1 MTPDGKRR
9 RAPVLT
15 LKKHLEAS
23 THADLLE
30 FLRFWAPHEK
40 HRNGRTA
47 LSRKLYRL
55 MSDENTVYAK
65 VDLLS
70 EKVRLV
76 LLALLRKQNYTSDL
90 QGLFRGMEGLMMEFY
105 EGEAALTALSRRGF
119 VRISRAQEWLH
130 YGRSAYSIPRES
142 ALVMRGLA
150 GADRR
155 PLDQIFLH
163 ARYRPSDVEASID
176 GAGPAPL
183 PPSVRTAIASLPG
196 RDLQAV
202 AEEAITRYGGLWTR
216 HEFVQRHEGR
226 PLAWESAR
234 FLDAFGAAGLG
245 TVGHVDLRERGIGI
259 DDDVLSIYHEAVVGY
274 VEELRGEPLVHDLV
288 VHARGDLQ
296 SDLRTALEL
305 VEEAPVRVAKEGSVY
320 KAARAR
326 LAERLQFQ
334 LQPLLDREEIAS
346 RVLLLARSQGLVAES
361 EQGELAVTAR
371 GEAWRELPLVE
382 QVRAAYG
389 LLLDAEGATLRT
401 LHLRQVA
408 PVLLSLLTA
417 PEQKGRWWPGVTLGM
432 IARNRYLLDL
442 AQGDPQSPHAPLNIR
457 HGALTELGQAAQD
470 LAVRDLFALGL
481 VEVALRGQEPV
492 GVRLSALGRRVL
504 LGERG
509 VGPGESRPLIVN
521 PDFEMLLLPE
531 GEVEELLYALD
542 RLATRTRTGEVVQLR
557 LDRER
562 VERAAARGMSA
573 EQMLATLADHSR
585 APVPQNVAYSLRE
598 WAGGVRTA
606 SLTRGILF
614 TASDP
619 KVIDTVVRH
628 PTLGACV
635 AKVVDAQTIFL
646 HERALERQ
654 VAQELRALGIHIR

>member
-1 MTPDGKRR
+1 MNGDGKRR
-9 RAPVLT
+9 RPPALT

-40 HRNGRTA
+40 HRNGRSA
-47 LSRKLYRL
+47 LSRKLFRL

-105 EGEAALTALSRRGF
+105 EGEAALTALARRGF

-155 PLDQIFLH
+155 PLDRIFLH
-163 ARYRPSDVEASID
+163 ERYRPSDVEAAID
-176 GAGPAPL
+176 SAGPAPL
-183 PPSVRTAIASLPG
+183 PRSVRAAIASLPG
-196 RDLQAV
+196 EDLKEI

-216 HEFVQRHEGR
+216 HEFVQQHEGR
-226 PLAWESAR
+226 SLAWESAR
-234 FLDAFGAAGLG
+234 FLDSFGSAGLG

-259 DDDVLSIYHEAVVGY
+259 DDDVLCIYHEAVVGY
-274 VEELRGEPLVHDLV
+274 VEEIRGEQLLHDLV
-288 VHARGDLQ
+288 VNARGDMQ
-296 SDLRTALEL
+296 SDLRTALEM
-305 VEEAPVRVAKEGSVY
+305 VEEAPMRVAKEGSVY
-320 KAARAR
+320 KAARGR

-334 LQPLLDREEIAS
+334 LQPLMDRDEIAS
-346 RVLLLARSQGLVAES
+346 RVLMLARSQGLVAES
-361 EQGELAVTAR
+361 PEGELVVTPR
-371 GEAWRELPLVE
+371 GQAWRGLPLIE
-382 QVRAAYG
+382 QVKAAYA
-389 LLLDAEGATLRT
+389 LLLDEGGATLRS
-401 LHLRQVA
+401 LHLSKVA
-408 PVLLSLLTA
+408 PVLLAMLTA

-442 AQGDPQSPHAPLNIR
+442 AQVEPQTPHAPLNIR
-457 HGALTELGQAAQD
+457 HGALTELGQAAHD
-470 LAVRDLFALGL
+470 LAVRDLFALGI
-481 VEVALRGQEPV
+481 VEVALRGQDPV
-492 GVRLSALGRRVL
+492 GVRLSALGRRAL

-509 VGPGESRPLIVN
+509 TAPGESRPLIVN
-521 PDFEMLLLPE
+521 PDFEVLLLPE
-531 GEVEELLYALD
+531 GEVEDLLHSLD
-542 RLATRTRTGEVVQLR
+542 RIATRVRTGEVVQLR
-557 LDRER
+557 LDRDR
-562 VERAAARGMSA
+562 VERAAASGTTA
-573 EQMLATLADHSR
+573 EQMLAMLADHSR
-585 APVPQNVAYSLRE
+585 APVPQNVAYTLRE
-598 WAGGVRTA
+598 WAGKVRTA

-619 KVIDTVVRH
+619 KVIETVVHH

-635 AKVVDAQTIFL
+635 AKVVDESTVFL

-654 VAQELRALGIHIR
+654 VAQELRALGIHLR

>member
-1 MTPDGKRR
+1 MNGDGKRR
-9 RAPVLT
+9 RAPALT
-15 LKKHLEAS
+15 LRKHLEAS

-40 HRNGRTA
+40 HRNGRNA

-90 QGLFRGMEGLMMEFY
+90 QGLFRGMEGLLMEFY
-105 EGEAALTALSRRGF
+105 EGEAALTALARRGF

-163 ARYRPSDVEASID
+163 ARFRPSDVEAAID
-176 GAGPAPL
+176 GGGPAPL
-183 PPSVRTAIASLPG
+183 PESVRTAIEALPG
-196 RDLQAV
+196 EDLREIAG
-202 AEEAITRYGGLWTR
+202 EAITRYGGLWTR

-226 PLAWESAR
+226 ALAWESAR
-234 FLDAFGAAGLG
+234 FLEVFGAAGLG

-259 DDDVLSIYHEAVVGY
+259 DDDVLAIYHEAVERY
-274 VEELRGEPLVHDLV
+274 AEEARRDPPVHDLV
-288 VHARGDLQ
+288 LQARGDLQ
-296 SDLRTALEL
+296 SDLRTALAM
-305 VEEAPVRVAKEGSVY
+305 VDEAPMRVAKEGSVY
-320 KAARAR
+320 KAARGR

-334 LQPLLDREEIAS
+334 LQPLLDRDEVAN
-346 RVLLLARSQGLVAES
+346 RVLLLARSLGLVAES
-361 EQGELAVTAR
+361 AEGELAVTAR
-371 GEAWRELPLVE
+371 GEEWRKLPLID
-382 QVRAAYG
+382 QVKAAYAR
-389 LLLDAEGATLRT
+389 LLDESVATLRSH
-401 LHLRQVA
+401 HLRQVA
-408 PVLLSLLTA
+408 PIMLELLTA
-417 PEQKGRWWPGVTLGM
+417 PEQKGRWWPGVLLGM
-432 IARNRYLLDL
+432 IARNRYLLEL
-442 AQGDPQSPHAPLNIR
+442 VQRDPQGPHAPLNIR
-457 HGALTELGQAAQD
+457 HGALTELGNAAQD

-492 GVRLSALGRRVL
+492 AVRLSRLGRRVL
-504 LGERG
+504 LDERG
-509 VGPGESRPLIVN
+509 TPPEQSRPLVVN

-531 GEVEELLYALD
+531 GEVEELLHALD
-542 RLATRTRTGEVVQLR
+542 RIALRTRTGEVVQLR
-557 LDRER
+557 LARER
-562 VERAAARGMSA
+562 VELAAASGTTA
-573 EQMLATLADHSR
+573 EEMLATLERHSR
-585 APVPQNVAYSLRE
+585 APLPQNVAYSLRE
-598 WAGGVRTA
+598 WAGNVRTA
-606 SLTRGILF
+606 SLARGILF

-619 KVIDTVVRH
+619 KVIQTLRHH

-635 AKVVDAQTIFL
+635 AKVMDERTLFL

-654 VAQELRALGIHIR
+654 IAQELRTLGIHIR

>member
-1 MTPDGKRR
+1 MNGDGKRR
-9 RAPVLT
+9 RAPALT
-15 LKKHLEAS
+15 LRKHLEAS

-40 HRNGRTA
+40 HRNGRNA

-90 QGLFRGMEGLMMEFY
+90 QGLFRGMEGLLMEFY
-105 EGEAALTALSRRGF
+105 EGEAALTALARRGF

-163 ARYRPSDVEASID
+163 ARFRPSDVEAAID
-176 GAGPAPL
+176 GGGPAPL
-183 PPSVRTAIASLPG
+183 PESVRTAIEALPG
-196 RDLQAV
+196 EDLREIAG
-202 AEEAITRYGGLWTR
+202 EAITRYGGLWTR

-226 PLAWESAR
+226 ALAWESAR
-234 FLDAFGAAGLG
+234 FLEVFGAAGLG

-259 DDDVLSIYHEAVVGY
+259 DDDVLAIYHEAVERY
-274 VEELRGEPLVHDLV
+274 AEEARRDPPVHDLV
-288 VHARGDLQ
+288 LQARGDLQ
-296 SDLRTALEL
+296 SDLRTALAM
-305 VEEAPVRVAKEGSVY
+305 VDEAPMRVAKEGSVY
-320 KAARAR
+320 KAARGR

-334 LQPLLDREEIAS
+334 LQPLLDRDEVAN
-346 RVLLLARSQGLVAES
+346 RVLLLARSLGLVAES
-361 EQGELAVTAR
+361 AEGELAVTAR
-371 GEAWRELPLVE
+371 GEEWRKLPLID
-382 QVRAAYG
+382 QVKAAYAR
-389 LLLDAEGATLRT
+389 LLDESVATLRSH
-401 LHLRQVA
+401 HLRQVA
-408 PVLLSLLTA
+408 PIMLELLTA
-417 PEQKGRWWPGVTLGM
+417 PEQKGRWWPGVLLGM
-432 IARNRYLLDL
+432 IARNRYLLEL
-442 AQGDPQSPHAPLNIR
+442 VQRDPQGPHAPLNIR
-457 HGALTELGQAAQD
+457 HGALTELGNAAQD

-492 GVRLSALGRRVL
+492 AVRLSRLGRRVL
-504 LGERG
+504 LDERG
-509 VGPGESRPLIVN
+509 TPPEQSRPLVVN

-531 GEVEELLYALD
+531 GEVEELLHALD
-542 RLATRTRTGEVVQLR
+542 RIALRTRTGEVVQLR
-557 LDRER
+557 LARER
-562 VERAAARGMSA
+562 VELAAASGTTA
-573 EQMLATLADHSR
+573 EEMLATLERHSR
-585 APVPQNVAYSLRE
+585 APLPQNVAYSLRE
-598 WAGGVRTA
+598 WAGNVRTA
-606 SLTRGILF
+606 SLARGILF

-619 KVIDTVVRH
+619 KVIETLRHH

-635 AKVVDAQTIFL
+635 AKVMDERTLFL

-654 VAQELRALGIHIR
+654 IAQELRTLGIHIR

>member
-1 MTPDGKRR
+1 VNGDGKRR
-9 RAPVLT
+9 RAPALT
-15 LKKHLEAS
+15 LRKHLEAS

-40 HRNGRTA
+40 HRNGRNA

-90 QGLFRGMEGLMMEFY
+90 QGLFRGMEGLLMEFY
-105 EGEAALTALSRRGF
+105 EGEAALTALARRGF

-163 ARYRPSDVEASID
+163 ARFRPSDVEAAID
-176 GAGPAPL
+176 GGGPAPL
-183 PPSVRTAIASLPG
+183 PESVRTAIEALPG
-196 RDLQAV
+196 EDLREIAG
-202 AEEAITRYGGLWTR
+202 EAITRYGGLWTR

-226 PLAWESAR
+226 ALAWESAR
-234 FLDAFGAAGLG
+234 FLEVFGAAGLG

-259 DDDVLSIYHEAVVGY
+259 DDDVLAIYHEAVERY
-274 VEELRGEPLVHDLV
+274 AEEARRDPPVHDLV
-288 VHARGDLQ
+288 LQARGDLQ
-296 SDLRTALEL
+296 SDLRTALAM
-305 VEEAPVRVAKEGSVY
+305 VDEAPMRVAKEGSVY
-320 KAARAR
+320 KAARGR

-334 LQPLLDREEIAS
+334 LQPLLDRDEVAN
-346 RVLLLARSQGLVAES
+346 RVLLLARSLGLVAES
-361 EQGELAVTAR
+361 AEGELAVTAR
-371 GEAWRELPLVE
+371 GEEWRKLPLID
-382 QVRAAYG
+382 QVKAAYAR
-389 LLLDAEGATLRT
+389 LLDESVATLRSH
-401 LHLRQVA
+401 HLRQVA
-408 PVLLSLLTA
+408 PIMLELLTA
-417 PEQKGRWWPGVTLGM
+417 PEQKGRWWPGVLLGM
-432 IARNRYLLDL
+432 IARNRYLLEL
-442 AQGDPQSPHAPLNIR
+442 VQRDPQGPHAPLNIR
-457 HGALTELGQAAQD
+457 HGALTELGNAAQD

-492 GVRLSALGRRVL
+492 AVRLSRLGRRVL
-504 LGERG
+504 LDERG
-509 VGPGESRPLIVN
+509 TPPEQSRPLVVN

-531 GEVEELLYALD
+531 GEVEELLHALD
-542 RLATRTRTGEVVQLR
+542 RIALRTRTGEVVQLR
-557 LDRER
+557 LARER
-562 VERAAARGMSA
+562 VELAAASGTTA
-573 EQMLATLADHSR
+573 EEMLATLERHSR
-585 APVPQNVAYSLRE
+585 APLPQNVAYSLRE
-598 WAGGVRTA
+598 WAGNVRTA
-606 SLTRGILF
+606 SLARGILF

-619 KVIDTVVRH
+619 KVIETLRHH

-635 AKVVDAQTIFL
+635 AKVMDERTLFL

-654 VAQELRALGIHIR
+654 IAQELRTLGIHIR